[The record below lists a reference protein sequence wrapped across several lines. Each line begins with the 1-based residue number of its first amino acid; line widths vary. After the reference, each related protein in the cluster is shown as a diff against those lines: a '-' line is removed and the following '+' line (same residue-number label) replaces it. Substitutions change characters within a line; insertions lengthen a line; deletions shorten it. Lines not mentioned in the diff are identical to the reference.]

1 MSFDKTKEMYNH
13 IDNGDWDSAIATAKQ
28 IPAHHDIWQQMPSA
42 GKMPDHAVHK
52 VLDHLLKNPKQKDN
66 LNSFMFELAS
76 NLPED
81 MSNETLSRLATMD
94 DSGYTQKLIRQHPN
108 FGHSGKDKDLKNASD
123 WWNNYE
129 RSVKP
134 EHFATIKSMYT
145 GKPEHV
151 RDHRGNH
158 GSSHE
163 HVHLIPSLKDHA
175 AEIQK
180 KVLADP
186 SIKQRQYNGK
196 PYVKVYRGIGGA
208 YAKTL
213 KDASEYSASDNSVK
227 NKTLNLPTAH
237 LTSWT
242 TDPEMAARFAWG
254 RGNIDMD
261 NNENHGV
268 VLEQW
273 LPAEDI
279 LHSGFHNSTFS
290 VDHPH
295 PDEQELVFGHPEGK
309 IKIKTSK
316 MKFTPEGKEN
326 DFGSNEYGK
335 IIKPNVKK
343 AESNYNSG
351 DLKNKFIAAATAFAM
366 AGIPHAT
373 STTDQVNELKQTPI
387 QDVAEHSPDDKQLDV
402 IATIESTG
410 GKNVKHPVVKFGP
423 HAGTSAVGK
432 YGLMPM
438 QIVDTINYDKNLK
451 KKYPMIAALHY
462 KNDQARIKG
471 FLDHNPKAEKDI
483 VSSHW
488 RRLAHRFDG
497 NMNKMAFA
505 WNQGITGALKADDA
519 VINNHDY
526 VKKFNKIKKLKDL
539 ERIQKLKLKKSEDM
553 QQQPPISKFIPFT
566 GTEVERSQIEQ
577 INDLIFHGKITG
589 LDDTGHFTK
598 DSFVLGDDQNKAWLL
613 KVEQPKKSAIKSAKY
628 GLQTV
633 KEVAFYEIAKEVMKL
648 GDYVPMAILGE
659 SIVEDKRKP
668 TAAIKMLPS
677 DFISGSSYKKVNKE
691 GFKSLIENMTQKG
704 DTHKLAAMLYVLG
717 DLDAHGGNLLTN
729 GNEIKLIDHGTSFA
743 NETMDVLDDK
753 IYVPYI
759 LRQGGFKDNMTTE
772 EKVAVMPKVKSESV
786 KEEIIHWIL
795 TIDHNKL
802 RDLLNNFEIDPKAI
816 EGRLRKLQSYAVAA
830 KNGSEMGIDDFINRV
845 WVDPRC

>member
-1 MSFDKTKEMYNH
+1 MYNH
-13 IDNGDWDSAIATAKQ
+13 IDNGDWDSAIEVAKQ
-28 IPAHHDIWQQMPSA
+28 MPANWDVFQQMPSA

-52 VLDHLLKNPKQKDN
+52 VLDLLSKNPKYKDN
-66 LNSFMFELAS
+66 LNTFMFELAS

-81 MSNETLSRLATMD
+81 MSNQTLSKLSSMD
-94 DSGYTQKLIRQHPN
+94 DSGYTQNLIRQHPN
-108 FGHSGKDKDLKNASD
+108 FGHTGKDKELKDASD
-123 WWNNYE
+123 WWNSYE

-145 GKPEHV
+145 GKPESV
-151 RDHRGNH
+151 QDHRGNT
-158 GSSHE
+158 GSSSDHI
-163 HVHLIPSLKDHA
+163 HLLPALKDHA

-180 KVLADP
+180 KVLQDP

-208 YAKTL
+208 YAKTI
-213 KDASEYSASDNSVK
+213 KDASEYSAADNSVK
-227 NKTLNLPTAH
+227 RKTLNLPTAH

-254 RGNIDMD
+254 RGNIDM
-261 NNENHGV
+261 NEGENHGV
-268 VLEQW
+268 VLSQW
-273 LPAEDI
+273 LPVENI
-279 LHSGFHNSTFS
+279 LHSGFHNSTHA

-295 PDEQELVFGHPEGK
+295 PDEQELVFGHPEGNVK
-309 IKIKTSK
+309 VKTSS
-316 MKFTPEGKEN
+316 MTFTPENK
-326 DFGSNEYGK
+326 DADYMS
-335 IIKPNVKK
+335 IVKPKVNKSD
-343 AESNYNSG
+343 SNYNSG

-373 STTDQVNELKQTPI
+373 STMDQVKDLKQTPI
-387 QDVAEHSPDDKQLDV
+387 QDVQDHNPDDKQLDV
-402 IATIESTG
+402 IATIESSS
-410 GKNVKHPVVKFGP
+410 GKNVKHPVIKFGP
-423 HAGTSAVGK
+423 HAGTSAIGK
-432 YGLMPM
+432 YGMMPM
-438 QIVDTINYDKNLK
+438 QVVDTINYDKNLK

-462 KNDQARIKG
+462 VNDQDRIKG
-471 FLDHNPKAEKDI
+471 FLEHNPKAEKDI

-488 RRLAHRFDG
+488 KRLSHKFDG
-497 NMNKMAFA
+497 DMNKMAFA
-505 WNQGITGALKADDA
+505 WNQGIRGAMKADDA
-519 VINNHDY
+519 IIQGHDY

-539 ERIQKLKLKKSEDM
+539 EKRKLTNIKKSEEL
-553 QQQPPISKFIPFT
+553 QKPAPISQFIPYT
-566 GTEVERSQIEQ
+566 GTEVERSQIEE

-589 LDDTGHFTK
+589 LDDAGHFTK
-598 DSFVLGDDQNKAWLL
+598 DSYILGDDQHKAWLL
-613 KVEQPKKSAIKSAKY
+613 KVEQPKKSAIKAAKY

-633 KEVAFYEIAKEVMKL
+633 KEVAFYEIAKDVMKL
-648 GDYVPMAILGE
+648 GEYVPMAILGE
-659 SIVEDKRKP
+659 AIVEDKRKP

-677 DFISGSSYKKVNKE
+677 DFVSGSSYKKVNRE
-691 GFKSLIENMTQKG
+691 GFKSLIESKTQKG
-704 DTHKLAAMLYVLG
+704 DMHKLAAMLYILG

-743 NETMDVLDDK
+743 NETMDVLDDR

-772 EKVAVMPKVKSESV
+772 EKVSVMPKVKSERV

-795 TIDHNKL
+795 AIDHNKL